1 MLIAG
6 LRTICRQRFH
16 NIIWNIK
23 TSRHMRGFSM
33 RVPYMKALC
42 WPRNAVRQNHRHWFQ
57 DPIPSWEKPSF
68 LSFFFRLLMCTNFG
82 FFPSIFPID
91 NHPDFIKFSTRL
103 INSSRCTIFVVPS
116 FNCRSFYIMSPN
128 TDFNLAKFSICSRI
142 ILPNTD
148 FSRSP

>member
-42 WPRNAVRQNHRHWFQ
+42 WPRNAVRQTTTATGSIQ
-57 DPIPSWEKPSF
+57 DPVASWENPSF
-68 LSFFFRLLMCTNFG
+68 LPPLPLFLSLNTPTSNSVRLHVPPIFLSF
-82 FFPSIFPID
+82 
-91 NHPDFIKFSTRL
+91 
-103 INSSRCTIFVVPS
+103 
-116 FNCRSFYIMSPN
+116 
-128 TDFNLAKFSICSRI
+128 RI
-142 ILPNTD
+142 IYIYTRVEFHGDLFLLGLTLLGLSWLD
-148 FSRSP
+148 DRRVSRVACYRGDNFWDKFRAR